1 MFLRGYLHYEI
12 YNKKS
17 ISHQTSEPD
26 PAPTKVRAKTS
37 TDFSGSW
44 IRPTTLLS
52 KLYIL
57 CQTLIVEQSFWQQK
71 PLSETWPA
79 TLPTPLGKHLGR
91 AVSCAGL
98 EKKGCSQNKGHL
110 HQTKGRSQ
118 MRQRGGR
125 GAKGEWLL
133 RKTLVWL
140 VNQKWGSW
148 DRLWGK
154 LGRSFWQAVL
164 QGQREVSMGKSGMVE
179 KGRQQ
184 ATETGIKR
192 NNKEKAQQETSAA
205 VATIISKTQKGVCLV
220 KAKFSTAQWALQTAM
235 GTRFNVRGGC

>member
-1 MFLRGYLHYEI
+1 M
-12 YNKKS
+12 
-17 ISHQTSEPD
+17 T
-26 PAPTKVRAKTS
+26 
-37 TDFSGSW
+37 
-44 IRPTTLLS
+44 
-52 KLYIL
+52 
-57 CQTLIVEQSFWQQK
+57 
-71 PLSETWPA
+71 A
-79 TLPTPLGKHLGR
+79 TLPTPHGKHLGR

-98 EKKGCSQNKGHL
+98 EKKGCLQNKGHL
-110 HQTKGRSQ
+110 HQTRGRSQ

-179 KGRQQ
+179 KGRQE
-184 ATETGIKR
+184 ATETGIKTKRKLSKKHQLLWPQSSPKHR
-192 NNKEKAQQETSAA
+192 NTFAWWRLGYSSSALPSEHCRQRWAQDSTWEEGANERDGLHRF
-205 VATIISKTQKGVCLV
+205 IH
-220 KAKFSTAQWALQTAM
+220 KFSFLQRCLSQGFWRTE
-235 GTRFNVRGGC
+235 N